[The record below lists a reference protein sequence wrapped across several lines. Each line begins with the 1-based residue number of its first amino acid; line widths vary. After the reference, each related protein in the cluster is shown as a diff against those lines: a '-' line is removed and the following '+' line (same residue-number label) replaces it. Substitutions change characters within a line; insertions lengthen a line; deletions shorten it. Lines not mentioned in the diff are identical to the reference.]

1 MIVSEDKKTRLI
13 MQAAL
18 LTQEERFCIS
28 GYLYTMRYTNI
39 AEMEARQLAY
49 KLSRTKKPLKTEK
62 EPSIRKLSERWFNSD
77 KVKAY
82 IRLQEIAIEEGVQ
95 VEQDNYQTETQNEAK
110 VINLDEDEETQ
121 ANKRYNELEEM
132 KASASPDFKL
142 KLIAAQDSIAHRNK
156 DNFKEESKQ
165 VLYYLPLRCHDC
177 ALYKEAEKQP

>member
-62 EPSIRKLSERWFNSD
+62 EPSIRRLSERWFNSD

-82 IRLQEIAIEEGVQ
+82 IRLQEIAIEEGVKIEP
-95 VEQDNYQTETQNEAK
+95 VEVDNVDTE
-110 VINLDEDEETQ
+110 VVNLDDEEKQ

-165 VLYYLPLRCHDC
+165 VKYYLPLRCHDC
-177 ALYKEAEKQP
+177 VLYKEAEKQP

>member
-62 EPSIRKLSERWFNSD
+62 EPSIRRLSERWFNSD

-82 IRLQEIAIEEGVQ
+82 IRLQEIAIEEGVKIEP
-95 VEQDNYQTETQNEAK
+95 VEVDNADTE
-110 VINLDEDEETQ
+110 VVNLDDEEKQ

-165 VLYYLPLRCHDC
+165 VKYYLPLRCHDC
-177 ALYKEAEKQP
+177 VLYKEAEKQP

>member
-1 MIVSEDKKTRLI
+1 MTVSEDKKTRLI

-62 EPSIRKLSERWFNSD
+62 EPSIRRLSERWFNSD

-82 IRLQEIAIEEGVQ
+82 IRLQEIAIEEGVKIEP
-95 VEQDNYQTETQNEAK
+95 VEVDIADTE
-110 VINLDEDEETQ
+110 VVNLDDEEKQ

-165 VLYYLPLRCHDC
+165 VKYYLPLRCHDC
-177 ALYKEAEKQP
+177 VLYKEAEKQP

>member
-49 KLSRTKKPLKTEK
+49 RLSRTKKPLKTEK
-62 EPSIRKLSERWFNSD
+62 EPSIRRLSERWFNSD

-82 IRLQEIAIEEGVQ
+82 IRLQEIAIEEGVKIEP
-95 VEQDNYQTETQNEAK
+95 VEVDNVDTE
-110 VINLDEDEETQ
+110 VVNLDDEEKQ

-165 VLYYLPLRCHDC
+165 VKYYLPLRCHDC
-177 ALYKEAEKQP
+177 VLYKEAEKQP